1 MRSRRR
7 IPSIPIVILLAAIL
21 SAGAATPVRAVPQGP
36 AEGSP
41 LTLDEALRIAE
52 DQNPQL
58 RAAREQVHSARGA
71 VWAAAGR
78 MLPTASFNGSWN
90 FAEKVQVIPNPFPTP
105 GGPDEFE
112 IDFTQDYNGSVN
124 LNLPV
129 WTWGANRAGY
139 SEARTAVDASQED
152 LEAIR
157 QEVRLQVRQTFYGV
171 LLARRGVEVAEATL
185 AQARR
190 QEEAT
195 ARKVREGAA
204 SEFDL
209 LRARVQV
216 ANLRPAVSRARS
228 GLNQA
233 RTSLNLVL
241 GAEPDAGY
249 EPVGEMQY
257 RPVEA
262 ELEDLKEEARMN
274 RSDLQAARLGTQR
287 AELALTMARASWK
300 PSLLVQGNYGFRSDN
315 LMLDQ
320 RFNDNYAANLVL
332 AFPLFDG
339 FSAKSRIAQAEAGRE
354 QARIGVEQM
363 EQAVAAEVERAWLDL
378 RTFEESYL
386 AQQDNVA
393 QAERAVEIAQVSFE
407 NGLVTGLELM
417 DSQVALASARQNF
430 YQSLY
435 DYLVAAARLERAVGR
450 PIMP

>member
-1 MRSRRR
+1 MNPRTDLKG
-7 IPSIPIVILLAAIL
+7 IPSTILLLAVLLWAPAP
-21 SAGAATPVRAVPQGP
+21 AGAAPQEPG
-36 AEGSP
+36 EGRP
-41 LTLDEALRIAE
+41 LTLEEALRMAE
-52 DQNPQL
+52 DQNPRL
-58 RAAREQVHSARGA
+58 RAARQQVEAAEGA
-71 VWAAAGR
+71 VWGAAGR
-78 MLPTASFNGSWN
+78 MLPTASFSGSWN

-105 GGPDEFE
+105 GGPEEFE

-124 LNLPV
+124 LSLPV
-129 WTWGANRAGY
+129 WTWGANRSAYG
-139 SEARTAVDASQED
+139 EARTAVDASRED
-152 LEAIR
+152 LEAAR
-157 QEVRLQVRQTFYGV
+157 QETRLQVKQAFYGV

-190 QEEAT
+190 QEEST

-216 ANLRPAVSRARS
+216 ANMRPAVSRARS

-233 RTSLNLVL
+233 RTSLFLVL
-241 GAEPDAGY
+241 GLEPDAKY
-249 EPVGEMQY
+249 EPVGEMRY
-257 RPVEA
+257 RPVDSEIEA
-262 ELEDLKEEARMN
+262 LKREARAN

-287 AELALTMARASWK
+287 AQLALNMAKASWK
-300 PSLLVQGNYGFRSDN
+300 PALFVQGNYGFRADN
-315 LMLDQ
+315 VMLDR
-320 RFNDNYAANLVL
+320 RFNDNYAANLVVS
-332 AFPLFDG
+332 FPLFDG
-339 FSAKSRIAQAEAGRE
+339 FSTKSRIAQAEAGRE

-363 EQAVAAEVERAWLDL
+363 EMAVAAEVERAWLDL
-378 RTFEESYL
+378 RTFEEACL
-386 AQQDNVA
+386 AQQDNVT

-417 DSQVALASARQNF
+417 DSQVALAAARQNH